1 MLINAFKTINQ
12 SKFMTEIMK
21 IRTKCAV

>member
-21 IRTKCAV
+21 IRTKCSV